1 VHTRREPI
9 RPFPWVGQMDDN
21 GMVTRKRPETRPARR
36 WLGLGLGVALLGAAV
51 GTELRKPARE
61 RTWHG
66 LIAGRVPYDLRRP
79 TLARVHERLWNKR
92 DRRILVPTVFG
103 VGWTVNLRQL
113 LNRTNGATLS
123 D

>member
-1 VHTRREPI
+1 MV
-9 RPFPWVGQMDDN
+9 DN
-21 GMVTRKRPETRPARR
+21 GMVTRKRRETRPARR
-36 WLGLGLGVALLGAAV
+36 WLGLGVGVALFSAALA
-51 GTELRKPARE
+51 TELRKPARE

-66 LIAGRVPYDLRRP
+66 LIAGRIPYDLRRP

-113 LNRTNGATLS
+113 LKRTSGAAIS